1 MRKIC
6 WFLFL
11 ILLLATACRKDKD
24 NSAKLAEVNN
34 EVLTL
39 EAFQST
45 FGVEEWDSLPA
56 DARKRFVEDWV
67 NLTLLA
73 QTADKQGMSKDLAIQ
88 QKISYA
94 AKKVKANALIARRL
108 AEVQVSEDQL
118 FSYFRIHQAEFQK
131 PSVQYQIQRIQ
142 LPDKLSAERLLMQ
155 LNQGLDFDAAVSRY
169 STEPLKDKKGMLGFV
184 SAASA
189 DSSFWYK
196 AREMQKDEPGVVL
209 KDQLWYVFRYT
220 DMKEMEGEANFEDF
234 RAEIKRKIILEK
246 QEEVFQSL
254 LREIKSQN
262 HEIYYY

>member
-1 MRKIC
+1 M
-6 WFLFL
+6 

-45 FGVEEWDSLPA
+45 FGVEEWESLPA

-118 FSYFRIHQAEFQK
+118 FSYFRIHQAEFQNLQC
-131 PSVQYQIQRIQ
+131 SIRFR
-142 LPDKLSAERLLMQ
+142 E
-155 LNQGLDFDAAVSRY
+155 F
-169 STEPLKDKKGMLGFV
+169 
-184 SAASA
+184 
-189 DSSFWYK
+189 SF
-196 AREMQKDEPGVVL
+196 L
-209 KDQLWYVFRYT
+209 T
-220 DMKEMEGEANFEDF
+220 
-234 RAEIKRKIILEK
+234 
-246 QEEVFQSL
+246 S
-254 LREIKSQN
+254 
-262 HEIYYY
+262 